1 MGRRVGARGLQHRC
15 VFPLGCRPAA
25 PVKRGKP
32 QRALA
37 LIAGTVAVPGCA
49 HFWWPFLVRLHG
61 RSHALRYV
69 AVSEYNAIVNEV
81 AHNLDRL
88 RERIQTAAARAGR
101 KSEDVTLV
109 AVSKTVEPERIEAAL
124 AAGQTLFGESRMQEA
139 RAKIPLVSS
148 RAHWHMIGHLQTNKA
163 RDAVALFELIHSVD
177 SVKLAVELN
186 KWAER
191 AGKTQAILLEVNAS
205 GEASKFGLKPEDV
218 DAALS
223 EINQLS
229 RLEVQGLMT
238 IAPLRDDIE
247 EVRPCFRRLREW
259 RDGAGL
265 RELSMG
271 MTHDFEIAIEE
282 GATLVRIGTAIFG
295 ERQRD
300 DPTE

>member
-1 MGRRVGARGLQHRC
+1 MAAAAERVGRNPDEINIIA
-15 VFPLGCRPAA
+15 VTKAVA
-25 PVKRGKP
+25 PERV
-32 QRALA
+32 
-37 LIAGTVAVPGCA
+37 
-49 HFWWPFLVRLHG
+49 
-61 RSHALRYV
+61 
-69 AVSEYNAIVNEV
+69 EEMYNAG
-81 AHNLDRL
+81 L
-88 RERIQTAAARAGR
+88 
-101 KSEDVTLV
+101 
-109 AVSKTVEPERIEAAL
+109 TV
-124 AAGQTLFGESRMQEA
+124 FGESKVQEA

-191 AGKTQAILLEVNAS
+191 TGKTQAILLEVNAS
-205 GEASKFGLKPEDV
+205 GEGSKFGLKPEDV

-223 EINQLS
+223 EVNKLS

-238 IAPLRDDIE
+238 IAPLRDDLE
-247 EVRPCFRRLREW
+247 EVRPSFRRLREL
-259 RDGAGL
+259 RDRAGL

-282 GATLVRIGTAIFG
+282 GATLLRIGTAIFG

-300 DPTE
+300 EPTA